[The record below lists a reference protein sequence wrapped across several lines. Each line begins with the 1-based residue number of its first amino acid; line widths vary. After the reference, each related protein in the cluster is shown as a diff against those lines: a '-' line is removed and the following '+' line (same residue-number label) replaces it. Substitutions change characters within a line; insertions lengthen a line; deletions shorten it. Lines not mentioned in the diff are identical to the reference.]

1 MKRIIRRGMFETN
14 SSSTQSLSFI
24 YKDKKYKIGMGDE
37 KEDIIRY
44 IETRVSKTVVIY
56 QAYYSWSNGYVD
68 ERSLNISQLESF
80 SKELEISDL
89 VNTNEYYY
97 LLPIKDLFKVK
108 INPSDLDYNG
118 FIETYN
124 YFVNLINELDERHKK
139 FRKALIDNITD
150 QKEKEWLIKAIELIE
165 KEPTQT
171 GTFTEFFFS
180 NSPLEGY
187 YSDTSFDEVLEFLK
201 IDKFDSN
208 FIDKIIKIINDD
220 SFTFELTEGL
230 MAYDNIPR
238 KF

>member
-1 MKRIIRRGMFETN
+1 MFETN